1 MSQELAQS
9 LEIAFVALIF
19 GIVVLYLSQ
28 KQAISFRYTIGWLM
42 LCAIGI
48 FAGLLIPVIEPLTS
62 KLQLD
67 AFAFVGGAAIIV
79 LLAVCL
85 QFSIS
90 ISGLQRQLQRVNE
103 DLALYKNTIEDMCD
117 RKK

>member
-1 MSQELAQS
+1 MSQQLAQS
-9 LEIAFVALIF
+9 LEIAIVALIF

-28 KQAISFRYTIGWLM
+28 KQAISFRYTVGWLM
-42 LCAIGI
+42 LCAIGMSTG
-48 FAGLLIPVIEPLTS
+48 FLIPVIGPLTS
-62 KLQLD
+62 ILQLD

-79 LLAVCL
+79 LLAICIQL
-85 QFSIS
+85 SIS

-103 DLALYKNTIEDMCD
+103 EIALHKNIIEDIRD